1 MPVKQLTKDLSI
13 DPQDEWRWD
22 SVRSLWLQWHT
33 ESKTWVAN
41 HKPLPQWFVDASG
54 MIPASLLLQL
64 WKEATSFSEL
74 HKHVFWLSKVELQ
87 QFLDHL
93 TTECQRYGV
102 EPPSPFS
109 VDDKIGSL
117 VVNEWLEQGLVVPI
131 VQGEISQSSDDSEST
146 YDPMQA
152 LFEAQKKRL
161 DQGLPESRPFFQTV
175 EQGKFTAKH

>member
-1 MPVKQLTKDLSI
+1 MAILLREPITIASGKSRLTKDLSI

-41 HKPLPQWFVDASG
+41 HKPLPQCFVDANG

-87 QFLDHL
+87 QFLEHL

-102 EPPSPFS
+102 KPPSPFS

-117 VVNEWLEQGLVVPI
+117 VVNEWLEQGLVC
-131 VQGEISQSSDDSEST
+131 SDCT
-146 YDPMQA
+146 RRKFHNLLMTQ
-152 LFEAQKKRL
+152 
-161 DQGLPESRPFFQTV
+161 SRPMIRCKNFV
-175 EQGKFTAKH
+175 